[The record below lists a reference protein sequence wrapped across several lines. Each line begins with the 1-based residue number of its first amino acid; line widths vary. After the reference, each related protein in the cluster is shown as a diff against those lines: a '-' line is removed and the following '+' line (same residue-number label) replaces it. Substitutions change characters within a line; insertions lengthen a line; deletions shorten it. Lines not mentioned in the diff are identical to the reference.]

1 MRIIQ
6 FYSNA
11 IPPEYTN
18 SRSNFRLTLLV
29 DTTYIGEY
37 YGTDLSIPNYDGS
50 HGPWPL
56 TPRPTLEYKTS
67 SITKTEWRK
76 LFELTEQITS
86 DKVKEEIKGDLS
98 FLPVD
103 VDTPHPLIPI
113 HTHRDILRTGYASF
127 SDTNTID
134 VTDAG
139 TILMINTML
148 MVGILSTQQRVDDIL
163 KGVLQEN

>member
-1 MRIIQ
+1 MRTVTFPFIDRFASWPDARNQ
-6 FYSNA
+6 FKN
-11 IPPEYTN
+11 TQLN
-18 SRSNFRLTLLV
+18 SEGTHWV
-29 DTTYIGEY
+29 GEY
-37 YGTDLSIPNYDGS
+37 YGSLTEAELPTYIPNTD
-50 HGPWPL
+50 PV
-56 TPRPTLEYKTS
+56 LEYKTNN
-67 SITKTEWRK
+67 ITKTEWRK

-98 FLPVD
+98 FLPID